1 MEVALTM
8 LADDQAAETVVF
20 GENGL
25 LQGLPKDIRLALAA
39 AHAADVPLPTASLLQ
54 DHALEGVANG
64 MGDLDWSSLAKV
76 AAMNAGLK

>member
-1 MEVALTM
+1 L
-8 LADDQAAETVVF
+8 
-20 GENGL
+20 
-25 LQGLPKDIRLALAA
+25 KDVRLALAA
-39 AHAADVPLPTASLLQ
+39 AAAADVPLPTASLLH